1 VIHKAGILDSGLLL
15 ATAGGLLI
23 GRTQSQGTCS
33 FFSLFTVHTN
43 GPLSRPGG
51 DTRIFGH
58 AAFRQIICRLEARPN
73 SFDEISPRRRLS
85 NTDSH
90 DAHLDYVRIDYPG
103 LSCGGTNRNTV
114 PLGELG
120 QSCLLRPLAVHERC
134 CTRRPDTKSRPYL
147 SGRSLGRNEAALAD
161 E

>member
-1 VIHKAGILDSGLLL
+1 MLSMQQAGWGY
-15 ATAGGLLI
+15 
-23 GRTQSQGTCS
+23 
-33 FFSLFTVHTN
+33 
-43 GPLSRPGG
+43 
-51 DTRIFGH
+51 RIFGH
-58 AAFRQIICRLEARPN
+58 AAFRQIIWRLEVRPN

-103 LSCGGTNRNTV
+103 LSCGGANRNAV
-114 PLGELG
+114 PLVELG

-134 CTRRPDTKSRPYL
+134 CTRRPDAKSRPYL
-147 SGRSLGRNEAALAD
+147 SGRSLGRDEAALAD